1 MPGTSIQCSLWS
13 LIAIFSLLSTQAH
26 DKAAHAITTLQRTG
40 TPIALPEQSLTQKLV
55 MSSNDH
61 RKWRTNADLTSQRH
75 SNTAHNLYAPHQT
88 FSKKD
93 AINFSNVHRRADGS
107 AFQSF
112 GSFRESRSS
121 KQTIKPV
128 QAHRRSDSA
137 NVEIIAAPAVELP
150 INPLITIPKRV
161 VPTTTFENTTK
172 VASHHN
178 YQYIPLQKDFLS
190 HFLVEIRPKN
200 SSSSAD
206 DREAMN
212 EKDNIN
218 ENSFSGGV
226 AQQASFPKSSTDR
239 YDRSEE
245 TSSSRRSGFQFTSHT
260 LSPQNNFQPQAYRED
275 NPIFNDTPGFEHA
288 YDDEMLATHTEK
300 EKLSTRQS
308 IFESEA
314 IPTSY
319 SYEFPSLPSSLH
331 SINSVVAL
339 GKQYR
344 EEVTKFG
351 DINGPITTLSQRP
364 QRGVYYPDTNN
375 YPQSHKIFN
384 EYNGPH
390 DSPGSRKSR
399 YHPFKSSRNPRV
411 IFPTNDNIGTTG
423 PSGSAS
429 GLYFNDNIVFRD
441 QNFGLN
447 ELAAIQD
454 VRNEFT
460 LQDLDSTSESSSPL
474 AVQSVNTFKE
484 KADITSELVCQ
495 HRGGTCEFF
504 ISCWMTGGLL
514 KGTCSGLLRGCCH
527 RTAKSANLR
536 TSDYVGN
543 TIDLTDLPQKNFGPV
558 TNDPSCGI
566 SLAKQTAQ
574 RRIVGGDDAGFG
586 SFPWQAYIRIGS
598 SRCGGSLI
606 SRRHVVTAG
615 HCVARATPRQVH
627 VTLGDYVI
635 NSAVEPL
642 PAYTFGV
649 RRIDVHPYFKF
660 TPQADRFDVSV
671 LTLER
676 IVHFMPHIAPI
687 CLPEKNEDF
696 LGKFGWAAGWG
707 ALNPGSRLRPKTL
720 QTVDVPVI
728 ENRLINSESA
738 VMSVKAS
745 ILNTILGVPSECL
758 HQGNVW
764 PCKLSFSCWLQ
775 GGKHTHGCGSN
786 KWLFSCC
793 VIVNG
798 NISPAID
805 LNENTFG
812 MYGKK
817 GITLPK
823 RVLLRRRENNEI
835 FSKPECGLARTFQNT
850 LRKRIIGGRPAQFAE
865 YPWQAH
871 IRIGEYQCGG
881 VLISSN
887 MVATAAHCIQQARL
901 QDISVYLGELDTQ
914 NLGHAQEPLPPE
926 KYNVIQKLIHPRFE
940 FRMTQP
946 DRYDLAL
953 LKLAKPTGFSEHI
966 LPICLPQHHI
976 RLVGRK
982 AIVAGWGKTEASL
995 GQAGTNMLQ
1004 VASVPIITSLEC
1016 LHWHEIKNI
1025 EVELYGEMFC
1035 AGHSDGHQD
1044 ACLGDSGGPLIIK
1057 ERGRYTLVGI
1067 TSAGFG
1073 CGVDHQPGIYHNV
1086 QKTSKWIQE
1095 ILTRHAVQS

>member
-1 MPGTSIQCSLWS
+1 MPGTIQCGLWF

-26 DKAAHAITTLQRTG
+26 DKAALKTLVSPLQRTG
-40 TPIALPEQSLTQKLV
+40 TPITLLEQSLTQKLV
-55 MSSNDH
+55 MNKDH
-61 RKWRTNADLTSQRH
+61 PKRRTNADLMPHLYT
-75 SNTAHNLYAPHQT
+75 NTAHNLYAPHQS

-93 AINFSNVHRRADGS
+93 AINFSNVHHRADGS
-107 AFQSF
+107 AFQTF
-112 GSFRESRSS
+112 GSFRESRNS
-121 KQTIKPV
+121 KQTIKPI

-150 INPLITIPKRV
+150 INPLITIPKRI
-161 VPTTTFENTTK
+161 VPATFENTTK
-172 VASHHN
+172 LVSHRN

-190 HFLVEIRPKN
+190 HLLVELRPKN
-200 SSSSAD
+200 
-206 DREAMN
+206 N
-212 EKDNIN
+212 CTPDNRDTTDERN
-218 ENSFSGGV
+218 TLSESTFGGV
-226 AQQASFPKSSTDR
+226 GQHSSFQQSSTER

-245 TSSSRRSGFQFTSHT
+245 TSSSRRSGVQFTSHT

-275 NPIFNDTPGFEHA
+275 NPVFSDTPGFEHA
-288 YDDEMLATHTEK
+288 YDEEMLGTHAEK
-300 EKLSTRQS
+300 EKLSARQS

-314 IPTSY
+314 NPASY
-319 SYEFPSLPSSLH
+319 SYEFSPLPSSLH
-331 SINSVVAL
+331 SLSPVIAL

-344 EEVTKFG
+344 EDVTKFG

-364 QRGVYYPDTNN
+364 QRGVYFPDTDLRPANN
-375 YPQSHKIFN
+375 YSPHKMFN
-384 EYNGPH
+384 EYMGSH

-399 YHPFKSSRNPRV
+399 YYPYKSSRNPRV

-423 PSGSAS
+423 PSGPAS
-429 GLYFNDNIVFRD
+429 GLYFNDNVVFRD

-504 ISCWMTGGLL
+504 ISCWMTNGLL

-536 TSDYVGN
+536 TSDFVGN

-558 TNDPSCGI
+558 KNDPSCGI

-728 ENRLINSESA
+728 ENRVCERWHRQNGINVVIYPEMMCA
-738 VMSVKAS
+738 GYR
-745 ILNTILGVPSECL
+745 N
-758 HQGNVW
+758 
-764 PCKLSFSCWLQ
+764 
-775 GGKHTHGCGSN
+775 GGKD
-786 KWLFSCC
+786 SC
-793 VIVNG
+793 
-798 NISPAID
+798 
-805 LNENTFG
+805 
-812 MYGKK
+812 
-817 GITLPK
+817 
-823 RVLLRRRENNEI
+823 
-835 FSKPECGLARTFQNT
+835 Q
-850 LRKRIIGGRPAQFAE
+850 
-865 YPWQAH
+865 
-871 IRIGEYQCGG
+871 
-881 VLISSN
+881 
-887 MVATAAHCIQQARL
+887 
-901 QDISVYLGELDTQ
+901 
-914 NLGHAQEPLPPE
+914 
-926 KYNVIQKLIHPRFE
+926 
-940 FRMTQP
+940 
-946 DRYDLAL
+946 
-953 LKLAKPTGFSEHI
+953 
-966 LPICLPQHHI
+966 
-976 RLVGRK
+976 
-982 AIVAGWGKTEASL
+982 
-995 GQAGTNMLQ
+995 
-1004 VASVPIITSLEC
+1004 
-1016 LHWHEIKNI
+1016 
-1025 EVELYGEMFC
+1025 
-1035 AGHSDGHQD
+1035 
-1044 ACLGDSGGPLIIK
+1044 GDSGGPLMHEK
-1057 ERGRYTLVGI
+1057 NGRWYLIGI
-1067 TSAGFG
+1067 VSAGYSCASRG
-1073 CGVDHQPGIYHNV
+1073 QPGIYHRV
-1086 QKTSKWIQE
+1086 PFTVDWISYVVS
-1095 ILTRHAVQS
+1095 LTGNL